1 MAGVKPVEYKKD
13 SSTVGFAVAGDKKEI
28 TKPNANTIEKDV
40 KQGNTKDLESGQ
52 EKYLE
57 SLVDEDN
64 IDYTNDELN
73 NVGKNQID
81 TDSAEKTSD
90 ANKVESVAGSAASA
104 AGFMFGATIV
114 KGIQSLVPKSAS
126 SVVGALAC
134 AAVFI
139 GSGTLALVT
148 ANNFDDQYDDR
159 MNQKDSAGNT
169 NNIIQQ
175 YYDQMTSDMDTMT
188 EDAKTYA
195 DLSDQKLT
203 ADVDRMTQIG
213 ALQAQ
218 ILVYQAQGNEEMVAQ
233 LEAQIAELTKQG
245 EADKTGDQ
253 IDELQKGLETYSGN
267 NAEAMGVT
275 DSGSTVAEFL
285 KQGNTMGIYGTI
297 NSTMLAVAAGFA
309 TNAAVASIS
318 AIKLPWDAPIAFAAA
333 ALDTATAV
341 LFLLAAG
348 KMVKKTIDEFKC
360 ADAGSEMQENV
371 NNLLANAE
379 QQGGFTET
387 TGAEYAAI
395 VAENTKTIQKT
406 QEGIDKANQNVQ
418 VPPSPKAG
426 GSEGN
431 PDNPEDNPNVNPE
444 GEAA

>member
-28 TKPNANTIEKDV
+28 TKPNANTISKDV
-40 KQGNTKDLESGQ
+40 KQGNTKDLDSAQ

-57 SLVDEDN
+57 SQVDEDN
-64 IDYTNDELN
+64 IDYTDDERN
-73 NVGKNQID
+73 NVGKNQIKTDD
-81 TDSAEKTSD
+81 TEGSNAAEATVATGGIVALAGLQTYLGILLSKTNGWT
-90 ANKVESVAGSAASA
+90 AP
-104 AGFMFGATIV
+104 
-114 KGIQSLVPKSAS
+114 L
-126 SVVGALAC
+126 VGAAYI
-134 AAVFI
+134 AEGFVAQ
-139 GSGTLALVT
+139 ALVK
-148 ANNFDDQYDDR
+148 AFDDQYNSR
-159 MNQKDSAGNT
+159 MSQLNAAGDT

-175 YYDQMTSDMDTMT
+175 YYDQMTTDMDTMT
-188 EDAKTYA
+188 EDAKKYA

-218 ILVYQAQGNEEMVAQ
+218 ILTYQLQGNEEMVAQ

-253 IDELQKGLETYSGN
+253 IGELEKGLETYSGN
-267 NAEAMGVT
+267 NAEAMGVG

-285 KQGNTMGIYGTI
+285 NNGKVMGYL
-297 NSTMLAVAAGFA
+297 SKV
-309 TNAAVASIS
+309 NAAILTIGALTGALIAAKGIAKSGVWSKIPAMIGAAMCLGGMALYIKAASDMNS
-318 AIKLPWDAPIAFAAA
+318 K
-333 ALDTATAV
+333 
-341 LFLLAAG
+341 G
-348 KMVKKTIDEFKC
+348 SDEFKC
-360 ADAGSEMQENV
+360 ADAGSEMESKV
-371 NNLLANAE
+371 KELLANAK

-395 VAENTKTIQKT
+395 VAANTKTIQKT
-406 QEGIDKANQNVQ
+406 QEGITKANQNVQ